1 MAAVREQDIGD
12 GRALVEL
19 RGIDKRFGEVR
30 ALRSVDFAVHPGEVR
45 ILAGENGAGKTTL
58 MNVLAGL
65 YRADA
70 GEIVVRGQPARIG
83 SPRDA
88 LGYGIGMVHQ
98 HFELVPPFCVLDNIV
113 LGREG
118 HPLWLR
124 RGRQRHDVEALMER
138 YGLRV
143 DPDARV
149 RDLSIGLQQKVEILK
164 ALYRGV
170 DLLILDE
177 PTTHLTPQEVDALF
191 GTIREL
197 LRGGLSVVLITH
209 KLREMLSVGDR
220 VTVMRRG
227 QVVGTVPRA
236 EASEALLVRMLMG
249 ETGRAEGAIGAASSA
264 SPSLVRPGGD
274 SPPILELR
282 DVTAPGR
289 GARPVVDGCS
299 LAVGSGEIMGVA
311 GVAGNGQKELAEVVV
326 GLRPLVSGELL
337 LRGQTVGGRPVRERL
352 VSGVA
357 YVPEDRIGEGI
368 LPHLSL
374 TETLLLGPHHLLFRG
389 RALFDGAGAREL
401 ARTAIREYGVLARDE
416 RVAASSLSG
425 GNIQK
430 VLVARAVILADAVE
444 HGLLIALNPA
454 RGLDV
459 MTSELVYR
467 RLRELRDAGKGILL
481 ISEDLDELM
490 ALCDRVAV
498 IYRGRIVGIF
508 GRGEYDPYKMGE
520 LMVGSGGDGGP

>member
-1 MAAVREQDIGD
+1 MAQAPG
-12 GRALVEL
+12 GGSGALVEL
-19 RGIDKRFGEVR
+19 RGIRKRFGEVQ
-30 ALRSVDFAVHPGEVR
+30 ALRGVDFAVEPGEVR

-65 YRADA
+65 YRADE
-70 GEIVVRGQPARIG
+70 GEILVRGRRVQIAA
-83 SPRDA
+83 PRDA
-88 LGYGIGMVHQ
+88 LRHGVGMVHQ
-98 HFELVPPFCVLDNIV
+98 HFELVPPFSVLDNVV

-124 RGRQRHDVEALMER
+124 RSRQRRDVRALMDR

-164 ALYRGV
+164 TLYRGV

-197 LRGGLSVVLITH
+197 TRGDGAGTRRLSVVLITH

-227 QVVGTVPRA
+227 EVVGTVPRA
-236 EASEALLVRMLMG
+236 EATEAGLVRMLMG
-249 ETGRAEGAIGAASSA
+249 GTNPSPTPLRAGEG
-264 SPSLVRPGGD
+264 GGGGV
-274 SPPILELR
+274 PVPILELR
-282 DVTAPGR
+282 DVTAAGR
-289 GARPVVDGCS
+289 GERPVVDGCS
-299 LAVGSGEIMGVA
+299 LAVGTGEIVGVA

-337 LRGQTVGGRPVRERL
+337 LRGQPVGGRPVRERL

-389 RALFDGAGAREL
+389 RALFDGAAAREL
-401 ARTAIREYGVLARDE
+401 ARTAIREYGILARDE

-430 VLVARAVILADAVE
+430 VLVARAVILAEAVE

-498 IYRGRIVGIF
+498 IYRGRIVGVF

-520 LMVGSGGDGGP
+520 LMVGSGGDGRP